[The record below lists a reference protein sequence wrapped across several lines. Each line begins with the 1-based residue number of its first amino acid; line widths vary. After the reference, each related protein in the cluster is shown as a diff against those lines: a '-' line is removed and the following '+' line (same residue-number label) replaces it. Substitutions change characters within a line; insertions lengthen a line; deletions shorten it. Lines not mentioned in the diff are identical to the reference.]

1 MRSTTSRS
9 RVIPSLIVL
18 FFIVGLLVLYVRGR
32 EGAAAEAAAPAAV
45 PFDIITGVMKLEPSR
60 GEIRSVVEF
69 RAEKLIPNAPT
80 ELIWMTVEGSY
91 KLDGIYAFI
100 QPEYEEREVLLLT
113 GQADGNG
120 VWAGRFVV
128 PEGFGGDHTLY
139 VRQSGKKVAQSNFFV
154 EPTYHISPTSGP
166 VGTEITVTV
175 EGIGW
180 VDMHSNFQ
188 LTYDNKMTGLLSAVT
203 TNGKAEAKIRA
214 AGPPGMHTISVWRGY
229 LGMPYINHEQSPNP
243 PYEVPNLLFEV
254 TDEAPRMENYVE
266 SIPDSAAGGG
276 VEMPELQNKP
286 GVQVSLN
293 KEGGI
298 VGEAV
303 TLQAS
308 GLPASKSVQL
318 VWNTMRGNRISATGF
333 AEHSTILGEASSDR
347 DGNLEYGFAIPEDL
361 GGPPH
366 RIDVVVDGQIYG
378 QAYLSIYP
386 SIVSMS
392 PMSGPA
398 GTPITIEIQGV
409 GWTEYDNAYHLTYD
423 NAYTGYMCG
432 FNSQGTVKFTL
443 FAAGEPGYHIIDLY
457 PGIYKG
463 AKKQPDIYV
472 APQLTYQKDHPGSAI
487 PAIRLG
493 FEVTE

>member
-1 MRSTTSRS
+1 MARS
-9 RVIPSLIVL
+9 RVILPLIVL
-18 FFIVGLLVLYVRGR
+18 IFIAGLTVPNDRGR
-32 EGAAAEAAAPAAV
+32 AGAVAEAAAPEAV
-45 PFDIITGVMKLEPSR
+45 PFDIITGVMTLKPSS
-60 GEIRSVVEF
+60 GELRSEVKF
-69 RAEKLIPNAPT
+69 RAEKLTPNAPT

-100 QPEYEEREVLLLT
+100 QPEYEEREVVLLT
-113 GQADGNG
+113 GRADRDG
-120 VWAGRFVV
+120 VWEGKFTV

-139 VRQSGKKVAQSNFFV
+139 VRQSGKKIAQSGFYV
-154 EPTYHISPTSGP
+154 EPTFHISPTSGP
-166 VGTEITVTV
+166 VGTEITVTS

-180 VDMHSNFQ
+180 TDMHSNFQ

-214 AGPPGMHTISVWRGY
+214 AGPPGVHTISIWRGY
-229 LGMPYINHEQSPNP
+229 LGMPYINHEQSPNS

-254 TDEAPRMENYVE
+254 TDEVPRMENYVE
-266 SIPDSAAGGG
+266 AIPDTAAVG

-286 GVQVSLN
+286 GVQVRLN

-298 VGEAV
+298 VGEEV
-303 TLQAS
+303 ILQAT
-308 GLPASKSVQL
+308 GLPASKPVQL

-333 AEHSTILGEASSDR
+333 AEHSTIMGEASSDR
-347 DGNLEYGFAIPEDL
+347 HGKLDYSFAIPDDL
-361 GGPPH
+361 GGVPH
-366 RIDVVVDGQIYG
+366 RIDVVMDGHIYG
-378 QAYLSIYP
+378 QAYLHIYP

-398 GTPITIEIQGV
+398 GTAITIEIKGV
-409 GWTEYDNAYHLTYD
+409 GWTEYDNAYFLTYD

-443 FAAGEPGYHIIDLY
+443 YAAGEPGYHIIDLY

-463 AKKQPDIYV
+463 EKKQPNIYV